1 MSKTATNPRTTNQPA
16 LKSSPAPVVLSTSST
31 CPNPAPPPTPL
42 PLPCLPSTSAPPPTL
57 HTQAAPSLHPR
68 LLTPSQ
74 PNRTN
79 PVACARQTIQPPLA
93 SMTWPNTW
101 RRLPCTRCA
110 TSPHPRPS
118 GPVCRHAARTAH
130 RHPHSP
136 VSATQA
142 LQIRNADVNAT
153 ASPAAV
159 AASRSIAVANAA
171 ATRTTAHRLVRASI
185 PRARVKAR
193 MSTSRGGQE
202 GKKPSLR
209 RIMRV
214 NQDTRRRS
222 QGIRQ
227 LSRGDTRMWGQAE
240 GHGDDDPMDWSFFE
254 TFFF

>member
-1 MSKTATNPRTTNQPA
+1 MTNQPA

-31 CPNPAPPPTPL
+31 SPNPAPPPTPL
-42 PLPCLPSTSAPPPTL
+42 PLPCLPSTSAPPLTL

-79 PVACARQTIQPPLA
+79 PVACARQTIQPPPA

-101 RRLPCTRCA
+101 RRLLCTRCA
-110 TSPHPRPS
+110 TSLHPRPLA
-118 GPVCRHAARTAH
+118 PVCHHAARTAH

-136 VSATQA
+136 VSA
-142 LQIRNADVNAT
+142 IRVPQTRSADANAT

-159 AASRSIAVANAA
+159 AVSRSIAVANAA
-171 ATRTTAHRLVRASI
+171 ATRTTAHRPVRASI
-185 PRARVKAR
+185 PRARVTAR
-193 MSTSRGGQE
+193 KSMRRGGQG

-227 LSRGDTRMWGQAE
+227 LSRGDTRMWARAE
-240 GHGDDDPMDWSFFE
+240 GRGDDDAVDWSLLWGCLSSRGDS
-254 TFFF
+254 